1 MGKAKLIIDD
11 QFVSLMEQ
19 IDQGELQS
27 KDCAEMLNVTP
38 SALCQARSKWKRQQ
52 PLESVEALSPQ
63 RQVFVQAK
71 VNGASNRE
79 AAKIA
84 YPDAQDKSLSVIA
97 SQIMKEPDTQTAI
110 GDLMAQHGLTRSF
123 RVSRLRD
130 CTLSPDLNVVLKSLD
145 QSWKLDGSYAAEK
158 LDVSVTDTDIRALI
172 RSIAI
177 PSEAPECIDITP
189 R

>member
-19 IDQGELQS
+19 IDRGELQS
-27 KDCAEMLNVTP
+27 KDCAEMLDVTP

-52 PLESVEALSPQ
+52 PLDSVEALSPQ
-63 RQVFVQAK
+63 RKIFVQAK
-71 VNGASNRE
+71 ASGASNKI
-79 AAKIA
+79 AARAA
-84 YPDAQDKSLSVIA
+84 YPDAAESSLSVIA

-110 GDLMAQHGLTRSF
+110 SDLMAQHGLTKSF

-172 RSIAI
+172 QSLVRDKL
-177 PSEAPECIDITP
+177 ECIEVNP
-189 R
+189 A